1 MLRAENGP
9 HLDAGG
15 LEQQLQGRA
24 AGGIDAGVIGDH
36 PDSFADQGGE
46 TGGGQDLDPRPDPVR
61 PVAGAI
67 AQNLRVEVGVTPG
80 GHRRRPHGHGRGHR
94 RRGLGPQRFDIA
106 VAVGMQTGGEN
117 DHKRL
122 GGGIDPHGGA
132 GIAGVPEGTFG
143 ESGVEDP
150 AIRRPHIPTETV
162 LDGDAREALGLGHG
176 RHRRRT
182 ENPFALTLAA
192 MDEHLGQEGQV
203 VGRGKDPGMT
213 GHPAHAMRRGIR
225 HLPPAQAAPLV
236 VGGRD
241 AGFQRR

>member
-1 MLRAENGP
+1 MARTLTPGARSNNC
-9 HLDAGG
+9 
-15 LEQQLQGRA
+15 QGRA

-36 PDSFADQGGE
+36 PDPFADEGGE
-46 TGGGQDLDPRPDPVR
+46 TGRGQDLDPRADPVR
-61 PVAGAI
+61 PVAGAMPRHR
-67 AQNLRVEVGVTPG
+67 RVEAGVTPG

-106 VAVGMQTGGEN
+106 LAVGMQTGGEN

-122 GGGIDPHGGA
+122 GAGIDPHGGA
-132 GIAGVPEGTFG
+132 GIAGVPEGTFR

-150 AIRRPHIPTETV
+150 AVRRADVPAEAA
-162 LDGDAREALGLGHG
+162 LGGDAREGLGLGHG
-176 RHRRRT
+176 RDRPGT
-182 ENPFALTLAA
+182 ENTFALTLAA

-203 VGRGKDPGMT
+203 VGRGKDAGMT
-213 GHPAHAMRRGIR
+213 GHPAHAMRSGIR
-225 HLPPAQAAPLV
+225 HLPPAQPVPLV